1 MNLHARLCMLL
12 CAVLIAVV
20 AGCGGTN
27 RPSAARPPAP
37 TSATRLRPPIPAGA
51 AYRRSVEVGIAAR
64 LHTTDANLRSQ
75 LRAAPGST
83 LEILAKPLGLAEDQL
98 GTVTRASLDRA
109 ADAAVRSRRWTPAE
123 ARKEKRYWSTQSAP
137 SLIAE
142 VSTWLAG
149 S

>member
-64 LHTTDANLRSQ
+64 LHTTDANSQ